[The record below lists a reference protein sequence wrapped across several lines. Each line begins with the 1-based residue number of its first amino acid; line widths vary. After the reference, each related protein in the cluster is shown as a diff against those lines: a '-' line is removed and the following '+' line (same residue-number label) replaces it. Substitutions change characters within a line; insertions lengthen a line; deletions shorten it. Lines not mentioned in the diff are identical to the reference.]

1 MTNTNS
7 ELVGKLRKALEGYD
21 KPDRS
26 SLLDVIMDIV
36 EFVNDD
42 EDLVFSSV
50 HCFAPSSDDP
60 FYFGNGPYAEI
71 KIDECFGG
79 VTMVFNAE
87 YSD

>member
-1 MTNTNS
+1 MTNANS

-21 KPDRS
+21 RPDRG

-36 EFVNDD
+36 ESVDED

-50 HCFAPSSDDP
+50 RCFAPSSDDP
-60 FYFGNGPYAEI
+60 FYFGDGSYAEI
-71 KIDECFGG
+71 KIDEGFGW

-87 YSD
+87 ARR